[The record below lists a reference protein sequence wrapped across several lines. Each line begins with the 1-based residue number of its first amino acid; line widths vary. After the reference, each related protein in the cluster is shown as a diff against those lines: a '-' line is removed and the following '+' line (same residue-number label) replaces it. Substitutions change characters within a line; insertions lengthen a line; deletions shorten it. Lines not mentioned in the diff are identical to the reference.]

1 MQKQLPI
8 INDGDS
14 IVPYKKAM
22 EANMKKFGKI
32 LVAVLMLATLVGACF
47 AFTACNKTEATKV
60 KVIDIE
66 LTEESYAFAL
76 KKGDT
81 VMADAAN
88 SLLAELK
95 ANGELDNIVNAFF
108 EGTATFTY
116 ENPASK
122 DGCLVVATN
131 AQFPPFEYKQGNKF
145 TGVDIQIAKLLAD
158 KLGKT
163 LYVDDMDFDAA
174 LLSVSG
180 VNPTADLAMAGITVN
195 EERLKTMDFTD
206 TYYTSAQVIIVKEN
220 DKTFDNCKTAAD
232 VENILKAQSKSY
244 TIGTQN
250 GTTGFM
256 YSNGD
261 EGFGYDG
268 FGNLTTAG
276 YQNGALAV
284 QDLSKGKINAVI
296 IDKQPA
302 LMISKSVNANI
313 K

>member
-1 MQKQLPI
+1 
-8 INDGDS
+8 
-14 IVPYKKAM
+14 
-22 EANMKKFGKI
+22 MKKFFKI
-32 LVAVLMLATLVGACF
+32 MVAVLLLATLVGACF
-47 AFTACNKTEATKV
+47 AFTACNKDETTKV

-76 KKGDT
+76 RKGDT
-81 VMADAAN
+81 EMANVAN
-88 SLLAELK
+88 ELLAELK
-95 ANGELDNIVNAFF
+95 ENNELDNIITSFF

-116 ENPASK
+116 TNPVSK

-145 TGVDIQIAKLLAD
+145 TGIDIQIAKLLAD

-180 VNPTADLAMAGITVN
+180 INPTADLAMAGITVN
-195 EERLKTMDFTD
+195 DERLETMDFTN
-206 TYYTSAQVIIVKEN
+206 TYYTSAQVIIVREN
-220 DKTFDNCKTAAD
+220 DTTFDNCKTVED
-232 VENILKAQSKSY
+232 VENILKQQSKSY

-261 EGFGYDG
+261 EGFGYPG
-268 FGNLTTAG
+268 FTNLTTAG

-284 QDLSKGKINAVI
+284 QDLSKGKVNAVI

-302 LMISKSVNANI
+302 IMISASVNANI

>member
-1 MQKQLPI
+1 
-8 INDGDS
+8 
-14 IVPYKKAM
+14 
-22 EANMKKFGKI
+22 MKKFFKI
-32 LVAVLMLATLVGACF
+32 MVAVLLLATLVGACF
-47 AFTACNKTEATKV
+47 AFTACNKNDDKKV

-81 VMADAAN
+81 EMAAVAN
-88 SLLAELK
+88 ELLAELQ
-95 ANGELDNIVNAFF
+95 ANGQLDSIITSFF
-108 EGTATFTY
+108 EGTTEFTY
-116 ENPASK
+116 TNPVSK

-145 TGVDIQIAKLLAD
+145 TGIDIQIAKLLAD

-180 VNPTADLAMAGITVN
+180 ANPTADLAMAGITVN
-195 EERLKTMDFTD
+195 AERLETMDFTN
-206 TYYTSAQVIIVKEN
+206 TYYTSAQVIIVRE
-220 DKTFDNCKTAAD
+220 DDTTFDNCNTYED
-232 VENILKAQSKSY
+232 VENILKQQSKSY

-261 EGFGYDG
+261 EGFGYPG
-268 FGNLTTAG
+268 FTNLTTAG

-284 QDLSKGKINAVI
+284 QDLSAGKINAVI

-302 LMISKSVNANI
+302 IMISASVNANV

>member
-1 MQKQLPI
+1 
-8 INDGDS
+8 
-14 IVPYKKAM
+14 
-22 EANMKKFGKI
+22 MKKFFKI
-32 LVAVLMLATLVGACF
+32 MVAVLLLATLVGACF
-47 AFTACNKTEATKV
+47 AFTACNKDETTKV
-60 KVIDIE
+60 NVIDIE

-76 KKGDT
+76 RKGDT
-81 VMADAAN
+81 EMANVAN
-88 SLLAELK
+88 ELLAELK
-95 ANGELDNIVNAFF
+95 ENNELDNIITSFF

-116 ENPASK
+116 TNPVSK

-145 TGVDIQIAKLLAD
+145 TGIDIQIAKLLAD

-180 VNPTADLAMAGITVN
+180 INPTADLAMAGITVN
-195 EERLKTMDFTD
+195 DERLETMDFTN
-206 TYYTSAQVIIVKEN
+206 TYYTSAQVIIVREN
-220 DKTFDNCKTAAD
+220 DTTFDNCKTVED
-232 VENILKAQSKSY
+232 VENILKQQSKSY

-261 EGFGYDG
+261 EGFGYPG
-268 FGNLTTAG
+268 FTNLTTAG

-284 QDLSKGKINAVI
+284 QDLSKGKVNAVI

-302 LMISKSVNANI
+302 IMISASVNANI